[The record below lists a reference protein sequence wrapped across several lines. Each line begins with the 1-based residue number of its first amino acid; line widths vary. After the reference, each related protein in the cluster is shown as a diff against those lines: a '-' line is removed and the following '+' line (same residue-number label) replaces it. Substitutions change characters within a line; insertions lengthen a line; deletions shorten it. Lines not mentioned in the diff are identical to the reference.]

1 MAGVKHSLA
10 VDLGGLHLPLPVVAA
25 AGCFGT
31 GRELAGL
38 TDLRTL
44 GGVVTRSLTYQPSKG
59 ALTPR
64 VAESPSG
71 IVTAV
76 GAQNPGVRD
85 FLAEDLPKLRRTGLP
100 VIASVAGSSLEEYVR
115 VASALQSEPGIVA
128 LEVYL
133 GTRDEQHGGIPF
145 ASRRELMVDVVGAVS
160 RLSSFP
166 VFAKLSA
173 VVPDLEETARACVHA
188 GAHGLTLIDAVPA
201 MAVDASRLR
210 PRLGATLGGLSGPA
224 IRPIALAAVFRVAQ
238 VLPGVPIMGVGG
250 VSTGEDAVEFLLAG
264 ASAVQVGTALLVN
277 PAAPEEITRGILA
290 YLKDKGVAS
299 PGDLR
304 GRLRT
309 GGEGPEA

>member
-1 MAGVKHSLA
+1 VAGVKHSLA
-10 VDLGGLHLPLPVVAA
+10 VDLGGLELPLPVVAA
-25 AGCFGT
+25 AGCFGP

-38 TDLRTL
+38 TDVRAL
-44 GGVVTRSLTYQPSKG
+44 GGVVTRSLTYHPSKG

-85 FLAEDLPKLRRTGLP
+85 FLADDLPKLRRLRLP
-100 VIASVAGSSLEEYVR
+100 IIASIAGSSLEEYVR
-115 VASALQSEPGIVA
+115 VAGALQDEPGIVA

-133 GTRDEQHGGIPF
+133 GTRDERHGGIPF
-145 ASRRELMVDVVGAVS
+145 TSRRELLVDVVGAVS

-166 VFAKLSA
+166 VFAKLSV
-173 VVPDLEETARACVHA
+173 VVPDLEETARACVQA

-201 MAVDASRLR
+201 MVVDTARLR
-210 PRLGATLGGLSGPA
+210 PRLGAALGGLSGPA
-224 IRPIALAAVFRVAQ
+224 IRPIAVGAVFRVAR
-238 VLPGVPIMGVGG
+238 VLPQVPIMGVGG
-250 VSTGEDAVEFLLAG
+250 VATAEDAVEFLLAG

-277 PAAPEEITRGILA
+277 PSAPEEISRGILA
-290 YLKDKGVAS
+290 YLKDKGIAS

-304 GRLRT
+304 GRLRVT
-309 GGEGPEA
+309 GEAPST